1 MILGLLVCAKNLQ
14 NLLSKY
20 NIAIQ
25 IISTDENLLGFDV
38 VSSHL
43 ELKPSEKCNTLQH

>member
-1 MILGLLVCAKNLQ
+1 MILVLLVCAKNLQ

-25 IISTDENLLGFDV
+25 IISTDENLLGFNGI
-38 VSSHL
+38 SPHL
-43 ELKPSEKCNTLQH
+43 EL